1 MNINLV
7 PDLGLLAAPLS
18 TVLGNL
24 TSLVAQQAAGGA
36 DSIIEY
42 SAPARIEPKCIV
54 DGSLAQFEDI
64 LGITRSTNTMVAA
77 YYLQALSRRLNTES
91 AVLLRNIDDLKP
103 NRNLQAA
110 IGQFAEQSANEY
122 YGESKTLETR
132 ARESV
137 GGVLG
142 IATEAMC
149 LPDPTRPST
158 LSNFIPME
166 TIALEGTDGKTAQRI
181 NEKEVKIKAA
191 QANKMSASIGKNNAD
206 VMEIPSL
213 AVGKIFDLTLTIGGN
228 TVSLP
233 MTVALNTV
241 LSTPSN
247 LVDIY
252 SIGAGRT
259 GFIERLRLVSAG
271 ELRFWG
277 DFVMMNDLIDEHK
290 RAAIRDNTGTYMEN
304 RERDAKNR
312 IAALLTGKVSLGTAS
327 NICIVN
333 QRTLKKLE
341 PAIGGKLTVN
351 EIRKELFK
359 RTYLALM
366 IVVDTDWK
374 EVTIYHRGMADG
386 KTMPI
391 AEFIRAKS
399 KPGSDVSDLVNM
411 FLAGKQL
418 SL

>member
-1 MNINLV
+1 MKINLV
-7 PDLGLLAAPLS
+7 PDLGLIAAPLS

-24 TSLVAQQAAGGA
+24 TSIMAQQAAGGA

-42 SAPARIEPKCIV
+42 SAPARIEPKCII

-103 NRNLQAA
+103 DRNLQSA
-110 IGQFAEQSANEY
+110 IGQFAEQSVNEY
-122 YGESKTLETR
+122 YGDSKTLESRTR
-132 ARESV
+132 EHI
-137 GGVLG
+137 LG

-149 LPDPTRPST
+149 LPDPSRPGT

-166 TIALEGTDGKTAQRI
+166 TIATEGSDGKTISRI

-191 QANKMSASIGKNNAD
+191 QAGKMSASIGKNSSD
-206 VMEIPSL
+206 IMELPTL
-213 AVGKIFDLTLTIGGN
+213 AVGKIFDLTLTVGGN
-228 TVSLP
+228 QVSMPL
-233 MTVALNTV
+233 TVALNTV
-241 LSTPSN
+241 ASTPSN

-259 GFIERLRLVSAG
+259 GMIERLRLVSAG

-290 RAAIRDNTGTYMEN
+290 RAAIRDNTGTYMEG

-333 QRTLKKLE
+333 SRTLKKLE
-341 PAIGGKLTVN
+341 PAIGGKLTVDS
-351 EIRKELFK
+351 IRKELFK

-366 IVVDTDWK
+366 VVVDTDWK

-391 AEFIRAKS
+391 AEFVRAKS